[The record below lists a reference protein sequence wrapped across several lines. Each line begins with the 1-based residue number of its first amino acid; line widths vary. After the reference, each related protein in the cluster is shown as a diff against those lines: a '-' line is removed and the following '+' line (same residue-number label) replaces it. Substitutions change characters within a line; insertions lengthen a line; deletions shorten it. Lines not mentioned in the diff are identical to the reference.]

1 MICTMNKT
9 PKTFIVA
16 DIGGT
21 NARFALADA
30 KGQGL
35 SAIKSFKTS
44 GFGTFEAALAAYL
57 RTLDEDAPRDI
68 AIGAAGPLASGKIH
82 LTNINWTIDPDA
94 LARDLGVKT
103 AVLVNDLVAMAAGI
117 SRAPREAFE
126 LLPGPTATN
135 PFRTLVI
142 AIGTGLGVAWYERAD
157 GSVLVHPTEAGHMTF
172 AATGTAGA
180 GLVKAAGEAG
190 RSLSFENIVS
200 GSGIKFVYNALK
212 GAGPAYD
219 NSEGIFL
226 AAEAGTNPAASNTF
240 ALVTSA
246 LATFA
251 HDLMH
256 ALGGVDEI
264 VFAGGL
270 GRRLKRELQASP
282 FLEALRDSKRSP
294 LDFSKV
300 SVRLAVDDR
309 LPLLGA
315 LHLALGSVAFDHA
328 PSKESR

>member
-1 MICTMNKT
+1 MNKAN
-9 PKTFIVA
+9 KTLIVA

-21 NARFALADA
+21 NARFACADA
-30 KGQGL
+30 QDQSL
-35 SAIKSFKTS
+35 SEIKSFKPS

-57 RTLDEDAPRDI
+57 RTLDEPAPREI
-68 AIGAAGPLASGKIH
+68 AIGAAGPLAKGKIH

-94 LARDLGVKT
+94 LAHSFGLKT
-103 AVLVNDLVAMAAGI
+103 SVLANDLVMMAAGI

-126 LLPGPTATN
+126 PLPGPAAAN

-142 AIGTGLGVAWYERAD
+142 AIGTGLGVAWYERE
-157 GSVLVHPTEAGHMTF
+157 GESVLVHPTEAGHMTF
-172 AATGTAGA
+172 AATDTAGA
-180 GLVKAAGEAG
+180 GLVSAASQSGQ
-190 RSLSFENIVS
+190 SLSFESIIS
-200 GSGIKFVYNALK
+200 GVGIKFVYNALK
-212 GAGPAYD
+212 GSAPAYD
-219 NSEGIFL
+219 NSESIFV
-226 AAEAGTNPAASNTF
+226 AAEAGTNHAARNTF
-240 ALVTSA
+240 ALVTRA

-264 VFAGGL
+264 IFAGGL
-270 GRRLKRELQASP
+270 GRRLKRELQESG
-282 FLEALRDSKRSP
+282 FLAILRDSKGSP
-294 LDFSKV
+294 LDFSQV
-300 SVRLAVDDR
+300 SVRLAVDDK